1 MTKPKQNTPSDNLRE
16 SLLMVLRSEIISVER
31 QNILLEG
38 KFVAATDVDKDL
50 KNYLERI
57 KSLHTN
63 IERFEM

>member
-1 MTKPKQNTPSDNLRE
+1 MSNPKQNTPSDNLRE